1 VRGNAENSFH
11 AKFFNLMASNAKK
24 ITVNCGTTHVSVS
37 VFSEKAGSL
46 VLEKFVIEDLVYDY
60 TAEEEWS
67 AAATGALT
75 RIFKSLKMKGVPA
88 TVIAPGHLLLT
99 KNVKVPQ
106 VEASKQN
113 QIIEFE
119 ASNKFPFPLS
129 ELVWDSQIVSTDGYE
144 AEVVLFALKRDVA
157 ERFASEMLRTGISP
171 EVVQPATNLDYQ
183 AYHFVHAEN
192 PENVLIVN
200 VGARTTNLTFV
211 TPNGFS
217 VQNIAVGGNLLTQ
230 TIADTLGKPFAAAER
245 FKVNYFSGMMDVS
258 EDDPHVLKIRENAQ
272 AFCRRFCQEIT
283 RRIVN
288 QKRQN
293 ADATPVK
300 ILLTG
305 RGSQLPGL
313 AEALAETQHLP
324 VEFFEV
330 TAPVL
335 VDDDADATAF
345 DAARYQLSE
354 VVGDATELLGSSAK
368 QVNLLP
374 EQIASAIAFSKK
386 KPVFFIAAALIAIA
400 PWIAFFGLKSAG
412 DNLAKEDKVISAER
426 KTLDERR
433 KAIDALEEEN
443 LPEINYV
450 ETLDGVLAARGCWNA
465 FLADLQERISSL
477 QKPTISDDGEKT
489 FPRDRHIWVDAMRAN
504 RSVKVASVGDELN
517 EDEKPARTVRTE
529 VELTLRMLIP
539 EVDGAKPEHNASAF
553 NRRRKAVLDAFS
565 KSPFVEKVSDQP
577 SFSQPNV
584 PALTLKLVLKPDQG
598 L

>member
-1 VRGNAENSFH
+1 
-11 AKFFNLMASNAKK
+11 MASNAKK

-46 VLEKFVIEDLVYDY
+46 VLEKFVIEDLIYDY

-75 RIFKSLKMKGVPA
+75 RIFKSLNMKGAPA

-106 VEASKQN
+106 VEESKQN
-113 QIIEFE
+113 QIVEFE
-119 ASNKFPFPLS
+119 AANKFPFPLN
-129 ELVWDSQIVSTDGYE
+129 ELVWGNQIVATDGYE

-157 ERFASEMLRTGISP
+157 ERFAAEMLRTGITP
-171 EVVQPATNLDYQ
+171 EVIQPATNLDYQ
-183 AYHFVHAEN
+183 AYRFVHADN

-217 VQNIAVGGNLLTQ
+217 VQNVAVGGNLLTQ
-230 TIADTLGKPFAAAER
+230 TIADSLGKPFAAAER
-245 FKVNYFSGMMDVS
+245 LKVNYFSGVMDVA
-258 EDDPHVLKIRENAQ
+258 EDDPHALKIRESAQ
-272 AFCRRFCQEIT
+272 AFCRRFCQEVT

-293 ADATPVK
+293 VGGAPVK

-305 RGSQLPGL
+305 RGAQLPGL
-313 AEALAETQHLP
+313 ADALAETQHLP

-330 TAPVL
+330 TASVL
-335 VDDDADATAF
+335 VDDGADATTF

-354 VVGDATELLGSSAK
+354 VVGNAAELLDPSCK

-374 EQIASAIAFSKK
+374 AQIANDIAFSKK
-386 KPVFFIAAALIAIA
+386 KPAFILAAALFAIA

-412 DNLAKEDKVISAER
+412 DALAKEEKVLSSAQKE
-426 KTLDERR
+426 LDARR
-433 KAIDALEEEN
+433 STIDALEEEN
-443 LPEINYV
+443 KPEAEYIK
-450 ETLDGVLAARGCWNA
+450 TLDGVLATRGRWNA

-477 QKPTISDDGEKT
+477 QKPILSDDGEKT
-489 FPRDRHIWVDAMRAN
+489 FSSNRHIWIDALRAN
-504 RSVKVASVGDELN
+504 RSVKVVPVEEGSDDET
-517 EDEKPARTVRTE
+517 KPARTVRSE

-539 EVDGAKPEHNASAF
+539 EVDGAKPEHNAAVF

-577 SFSQPNV
+577 SFSQPNI